1 MGYAVGSKNNIVNIH
16 SFELTKTVVFL
27 YKYLDIRYAHLEKY
41 MYRVGDRDRGKP
53 AIIIHRKMRHFP
65 DTMTATYFP
74 GEPGDAHVNVF
85 RFVPNLSA

>member
-1 MGYAVGSKNNIVNIH
+1 
-16 SFELTKTVVFL
+16 
-27 YKYLDIRYAHLEKY
+27 